1 MGVLFDAVR
10 IKAGKG
16 ALFLNGEKIA
26 EIPPGGITITVADE
40 STPTITE
47 EQYAYFRGRRNRPG
61 VYMRE
66 EPVRPARK
74 EQSDYESQ
82 DQRHSG

>member
-1 MGVLFDAVR
+1 MGILFDAVR

-16 ALFLNGEKIA
+16 ITPAMIRTRAVIGAALSVEPKIRQ
-26 EIPPGGITITVADE
+26 GVVTMVGLDE
-40 STPTITE
+40 STPITE
-47 EQYAYFRGRRNRPG
+47 EQYAYILDRAVRPG

-74 EQSDYESQ
+74 E
-82 DQRHSG
+82 